1 MWTMGFFVESKK
13 EGMLKIPEDI
23 AATPLV
29 VVCSGVKPA
38 ENHGTNPDM
47 TPFDVDIEVAR
58 QFHSSVSS
66 GRRKHPSTLFTNL
79 RDW

>member
-1 MWTMGFFVESKK
+1 
-13 EGMLKIPEDI
+13 
-23 AATPLV
+23 
-29 VVCSGVKPA
+29 
-38 ENHGTNPDM
+38 M
-47 TPFDVDIEVAR
+47 TPFDVNIEVAR